1 MKKPTKCRN
10 PCARPATYRPMS
22 GSRHSSAKVLGR
34 IPLPL
39 RRMVLSEEEERYRK
53 LASEARANADRA
65 SDAYDKR
72 TLLLVAQRYD
82 ELADRALI
90 RSRDEARKSAVA

>member
-1 MKKPTKCRN
+1 
-10 PCARPATYRPMS
+10 
-22 GSRHSSAKVLGR
+22 
-34 IPLPL
+34 
-39 RRMVLSEEEERYRK
+39 LSEEEQRYRR
-53 LASEARANADRA
+53 LASEARVNAERA

-90 RSRDEARKSAVA
+90 RSRDKKGEVA